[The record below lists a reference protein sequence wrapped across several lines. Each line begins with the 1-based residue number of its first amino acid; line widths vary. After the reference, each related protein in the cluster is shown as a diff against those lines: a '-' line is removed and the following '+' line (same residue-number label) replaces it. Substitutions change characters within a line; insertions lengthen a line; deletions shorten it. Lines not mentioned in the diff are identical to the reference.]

1 MPKLE
6 LRLEGNL
13 LREISLTAGV
23 FSIGRAPDNDIH
35 LDDQS
40 VSGKHARIVV
50 TPNEYMQGL
59 LDVAVMDM
67 GSTNGT
73 LVNDKPVRGQ
83 RLKNGDRIQ
92 IGMHELAY
100 RDNDSG
106 ELETTR
112 VILRTP

>member
-1 MPKLE
+1 MPKME
-6 LRLEGNL
+6 LRLEGSL
-13 LREISLTAGV
+13 LREIPLAAGV
-23 FSIGRAPDNDIH
+23 YSVGRAPDSDIH

-59 LDVAVMDM
+59 LDVAVMDL

-73 LVNDKPVRGQ
+73 LVNNKAVRGQ
-83 RLKNGDRIQ
+83 RLKNGDRVQ

-100 RDNDSG
+100 RDEDSG

-112 VILRTP
+112 VILRTT